1 MSLKEFI
8 KSLGTVKRAKT
19 GVIVFNPS
27 TFSLQE
33 AKALA
38 VSVGW
43 TVLYKA
49 TPGFHNG
56 DAVDP
61 MVWFGPESLKFVPA
75 CRIESCLHLPF
86 LSLNT

>member
-8 KSLGTVKRAKT
+8 KSLGPVKRAKT

-38 VSVGW
+38 EAVGW
-43 TVLYKA
+43 TYIHKS
-49 TPGFHNG
+49 TPSTNPTNG
-56 DAVDP
+56 QPVDP
-61 MVWFGPESLKFVPA
+61 FVWFGPATALTDLQLDDLIPE
-75 CRIESCLHLPF
+75 
-86 LSLNT
+86 

>member
-8 KSLGTVKRAKT
+8 KSLGAVKRAKS
-19 GVIVFNPS
+19 GVIVYNPS

-38 VSVGW
+38 EAVGW
-43 TVLYKA
+43 AVLYKS

-56 DAVDP
+56 NAVDP
-61 MVWFGPESLKFVPA
+61 MVWFGPENTLTDQQLDDIVP
-75 CRIESCLHLPF
+75 
-86 LSLNT
+86 